1 MLAQY
6 LTSDVQS
13 AERFDFWRDAVCD
26 AFVRLGCTTDVKKGF
41 TGSLDDRRY
50 QDLSVSHVSGSRHEV
65 FRRKRDIARAQEN
78 DFLLSLQLHNH
89 SRLVQHA
96 NTATLQRMD
105 FAMYSSTDPYQLS
118 LSQDFSQLVL
128 QFPKAK
134 LLSRLPNAELLTGVR
149 IDGTQSLGAFVGKNI
164 IELTNMMDSQPASAQ
179 VLMQETLL
187 DMVAMALAAN
197 ANSRVDISLP
207 EQQILLRARSFVQD
221 NLSDESLNRETV
233 AKAVGISVRR
243 LNEVFA
249 KEDLSISSF
258 IRTSRLEQVAA
269 DLADPRFT
277 GQTISELANKWGF
290 SSFQH
295 FSKLFRR
302 TYGLSPKEHRG
313 STHANGSSVISGP
326 NTLS

>member
-1 MLAQY
+1 MLAKY
-6 LTSDVQS
+6 LTSDVHS
-13 AERFDFWRDAVCD
+13 SERFEFWRDAVCD
-26 AFVRLGCTTDVKKGF
+26 AFVRLGCTTDVRKEF
-41 TGSLDDRRY
+41 FGSLNVKRY
-50 QDLSVSHVSGSRHEV
+50 QDLSVSHVTGSSHEV

-134 LLSRLPNAELLTGVR
+134 LLSRLPNAEMLTGIR
-149 IDGTQSLGAFVGKNI
+149 IDGSQPLSALVAKNI
-164 IELTNMMDSQPASAQ
+164 IDLTNMMDSQPESAQ
-179 VLMQETLL
+179 ILMQETLL
-187 DMVAMALAAN
+187 DMIAMALAAT

-207 EQQILLRARSFVQD
+207 EQQFLLRARTFIHA
-221 NLSDESLNRETV
+221 NLGDETLNRDRV

-249 KEDLSISSF
+249 KEDMSISSL

-269 DLADPRFT
+269 DLIDPRFT
-277 GQTISELANKWGF
+277 GQTISELASKWGF

-302 TYGLSPKEHRG
+302 TYNMSPKAYRG
-313 STHANGSSVISGP
+313 SNHSGASGI
-326 NTLS
+326 N